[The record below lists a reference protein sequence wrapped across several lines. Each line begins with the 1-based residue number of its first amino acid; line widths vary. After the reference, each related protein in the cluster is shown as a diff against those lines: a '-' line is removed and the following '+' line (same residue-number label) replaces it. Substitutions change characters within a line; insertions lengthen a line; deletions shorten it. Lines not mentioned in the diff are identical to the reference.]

1 MLVFSYKGKQG
12 QRTMKNIKRGINE
25 VLRGDKKMQLVYTGT
40 KFNVTDKQKEHNHN
54 LTTVKCSKE
63 NCL

>member
-1 MLVFSYKGKQG
+1 
-12 QRTMKNIKRGINE
+12 MKNIKRGINE

-40 KFNVTDKQKEHNHN
+40 KFNVTDKRKEHNHN